1 MSQGTEKVLGVI
13 VNILQL
19 VGGLALAGLVL
30 LALEGWLFGLR
41 RR

>member
-1 MSQGTEKVLGVI
+1 VSQGTEKVLGVI

-19 VGGLALAGLVL
+19 VGGLALAGLAL